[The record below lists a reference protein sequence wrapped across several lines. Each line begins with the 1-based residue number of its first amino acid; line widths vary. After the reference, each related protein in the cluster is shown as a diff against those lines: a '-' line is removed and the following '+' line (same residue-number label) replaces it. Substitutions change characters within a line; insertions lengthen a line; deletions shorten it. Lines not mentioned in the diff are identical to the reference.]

1 MILLLAA
8 LLVPRVIENPIKYN
22 PKWLIHGFLEK
33 TFGLANTAQADRSGY
48 GWGRRGKN
56 LVAKIISGEYPAEL
70 DTLSLDIPFS
80 DWLVLSAERD
90 RALKNLVL
98 RDPTWVNAQ
107 VTFRG
112 RTYDADIRLK
122 GHQNEH
128 RYMYNRWSLR
138 IKIDDDGSIGP
149 LPEFSLVRPSARQ
162 FPSDQLFHAWHKD
175 LGGLS
180 PNFIFTRVRLN
191 GESWGV
197 MMLEEHV
204 TSEML
209 ELNGRKEA
217 AIFKLI
223 GEESEGGYYNAVNA
237 GANTLPEVHY
247 SKIWPILYKED
258 KYSENER
265 YLKHFS
271 YALRKFKEL
280 EAGVISPWD
289 ILDFESNARA
299 FILAKAWGS
308 GHTIGANNSRFYI
321 NPYFEKTAKT
331 TPYALQDSA
340 LVAAFLIPPG
350 NEGNDADE

>member
-1 MILLLAA
+1 MKIKKYGSPWGAWLAGAAMILLLAA

-149 LPEFSLVRPSARQ
+149 LPEFSLVRPS
-162 FPSDQLFHAWHKD
+162 SGSFHQISCFMR
-175 LGGLS
+175 G
-180 PNFIFTRVRLN
+180 I
-191 GESWGV
+191 
-197 MMLEEHV
+197 
-204 TSEML
+204 
-209 ELNGRKEA
+209 
-217 AIFKLI
+217 
-223 GEESEGGYYNAVNA
+223 
-237 GANTLPEVHY
+237 
-247 SKIWPILYKED
+247 KIWEA
-258 KYSENER
+258 
-265 YLKHFS
+265 YLPTLS
-271 YALRKFKEL
+271 SRAYA
-280 EAGVISPWD
+280 
-289 ILDFESNARA
+289 
-299 FILAKAWGS
+299 
-308 GHTIGANNSRFYI
+308 
-321 NPYFEKTAKT
+321 
-331 TPYALQDSA
+331 
-340 LVAAFLIPPG
+340 
-350 NEGNDADE
+350 